1 MGQGGD
7 GSTVNRIGVNAIGF
21 EFGKK
26 GGKMSILQVNS
37 TVRFEDLL
45 KAVGQLKTDEL
56 ERLMSEVV
64 SLRAKRR
71 AASFSEK
78 ETELLLKINTGL
90 PPEIQN
96 RFDELNEKRREENL
110 SPSEHSE
117 LLELTERIEKLDS
130 ERAEYLAELAQLK
143 GLSFSKLLA
152 QNEELNGQ

>member
-1 MGQGGD
+1 
-7 GSTVNRIGVNAIGF
+7 
-21 EFGKK
+21 
-26 GGKMSILQVNS
+26 MSILQVNS

-78 ETELLLKINTGL
+78 ETELLLKITTGL

-96 RFDELNEKRREENL
+96 RFHELNQKRREEKL
-110 SPSEHSE
+110 SASEHSE
-117 LLELTERIEKLDS
+117 LLELTERMEKLDS
-130 ERAEYLAELAQLK
+130 ERAAYLAELAQLK
-143 GLSFSKLLA
+143 GISFSKLLA
-152 QNEELNGQ
+152 KNKELNGP